1 MKILV
6 TGSDGFIGKNL
17 IAGLKNR
24 GFNEIMQYEVDTDPL
39 LLDRYTGECDFVY
52 HLAGVNRPQNEEEY
66 MTSNGLFTSRL
77 LNSLQKNHNKSPVL
91 MTSSVQAA
99 YDNPY
104 GKSKKAGEDLVFAHG
119 ANSGSEVYV
128 YRLPNVFGKWCR
140 PNYNSVVATFCW
152 SAANAL
158 PLTVVDPDKILSL
171 VYIDDVVEA
180 FSSALIGAVIKD
192 GIFCTVKPIYEKKVG
207 EVADLIYAFSAGRS
221 RGQIPELSNGFV
233 KKLYSTYL
241 SYLPVDQLL
250 YPLCM
255 KSDARGSFTEFIRSP
270 GCGQFSVNIIKP
282 GVTKGRHWH
291 STKTEKFMVVSGSGA
306 VRLTNLNGGEIS
318 EFQLTADTLKA
329 LEIPPGYIHS
339 ITNTGETNMVTLIW
353 ANEAFDESHPD
364 TYYHDS

>member
-24 GFNEIMQYEVDTDPL
+24 GFNDILQYEVDTDPL

-52 HLAGVNRPQNEEEY
+52 HLAGVNRPKSEDEFMIAN
-66 MTSNGLFTSRL
+66 SDFTFRL
-77 LNSLQKNHNKSPVL
+77 LESLQKNHNKAPVL

-119 ANSGSEVYV
+119 SNTGSEVYV

-140 PNYNSVVATFCW
+140 PNYNSAVATFCW
-152 SAANAL
+152 SATNDF
-158 PLTVVDPDKILSL
+158 PLTVNDPDKILKL
-171 VYIDDVVEA
+171 VYVDDVVEA
-180 FSSALIGAVIKD
+180 FTATLEGTTLKD
-192 GIFCTVKPIYEKKVG
+192 GAFCSVEPVYEKKVG
-207 EVADLIYAFSAGRS
+207 EIADLIRSFAAGKS
-221 RGQIPELSNGFV
+221 TGQIPELSDSFV
-233 KKLYSTYL
+233 KKLYSIYL
-241 SYLPVDQLL
+241 SYLPVDRLL

-255 KSDARGSFTEFIRSP
+255 KTDARGSFTEFIRSP

-318 EFQLTADTLKA
+318 EFQLNADTLKA

-339 ITNTGETNMVTLIW
+339 ITNTGQTNMVTLIW